1 MYRVPCSIGGKN
13 IVLELDVVDC
23 NIPCLISKEAMKRG
37 KVNINVERDEITIF
51 GQKIKLKTTNSGHYI
66 LPIGDIEI
74 DSEMKELQVFMSE
87 ELGKD
92 KDFTEK
98 EIFRIHKSLGHPSMK
113 VMETMMKHAN
123 VYDDD
128 VKCILNKLYDS
139 CMTCFKFKRS
149 VPKPKISPPMAN
161 DFNETLCM
169 DLKIFKKR
177 NLIIL
182 YIIDMFTRFT
192 VAKIIPDKRPESV
205 IKVLLDCWILNLFG
219 APRRILFDNGGE
231 FYNAKMKD
239 LCHNFNIKFIS
250 TGAESPWQNG
260 M

>member
-1 MYRVPCSIGGKN
+1 
-13 IVLELDVVDC
+13 
-23 NIPCLISKEAMKRG
+23 
-37 KVNINVERDEITIF
+37 
-51 GQKIKLKTTNSGHYI
+51 
-66 LPIGDIEI
+66 
-74 DSEMKELQVFMSE
+74 
-87 ELGKD
+87 
-92 KDFTEK
+92 
-98 EIFRIHKSLGHPSMK
+98 
-113 VMETMMKHAN
+113 
-123 VYDDD
+123 
-128 VKCILNKLYDS
+128 
-139 CMTCFKFKRS
+139 MTCFKFKRS
-149 VPKPKISPPMAN
+149 VPKPKVSPPMAN
-161 DFNETLCM
+161 DFNETICM

-260 M
+260 MCEKNHAQVDLTMAKIVEDQPNITMEEALSSAIYSKNMLTNTHGYSPVQLVTGAQPRIPSAIDNMPPAMETVSSVESVRKRLNALFAARRAFVQVENSRRLNAAL